1 MKTFFRPW
9 MSASLPKG
17 TRNMAAARRYEVATQ
32 LSDTASIANSAPIEG
47 RAMLI
52 EEPIKGGRKAASVA
66 ATRADHFT
74 EESSI
79 TLTFQ
84 KPTATTSQ
92 RPLRP
97 APIAAGRTT
106 FDDGPA
112 M

>member
-32 LSDTASIANSAPIEG
+32 LSDTASRANSSPIEG
-47 RAMLI
+47 RAILI

-74 EESSI
+74 DALSSI
-79 TLTFQ
+79 PFAFHL
-84 KPTATTSQ
+84 ASMHTTTKRQ
-92 RPLRP
+92 PQQHK
-97 APIAAGRTT
+97 
-106 FDDGPA
+106 DH
-112 M
+112 